1 MFLRREFLTIEES
14 QSAAVGTT
22 EGGPAPDGS
31 SAPTA
36 EVDANT
42 ATSTDH
48 EPSDSAATSPLE
60 TANDNEPPVDALSA
74 E

>member
-1 MFLRREFLTIEES
+1 MKEG
-14 QSAAVGTT
+14 QSAAAGASQLGEAET
-22 EGGPAPDGS
+22 PSGS